1 MLRFL
6 SRALAFFRRRV
17 DSSEAEREQHMRL
30 LEGGTRLKTVQGVV
44 TKICSDYGLI
54 DELIYFSSDVVT
66 SNVSLKVGQ
75 EVNVIVGED
84 KTYGLKAIK
93 FLSVAVLGFEPYQGD
108 RVEVEF
114 CTQSD
119 MLSRKAL
126 SVKPLRHKHVHEVC
140 ITSLHGRNGVIDD
153 SIFFTL
159 ESLKLPDGY
168 TPQISDI
175 VNAVVVE
182 SSQSCY
188 TWRAISM
195 TPVKRR
201 DTNGALHMDTEA
213 SNFVVGGRSSSTID
227 RHMVEALCGGLSNLQ
242 GAHPTAPHRLCPMS
256 TALSGFTSP
265 LLRRVGDP
273 ALTCAPALPGTPRY
287 IATALCAALPVARG
301 DGSGTR
307 PERRG
312 PSRLRRLPEAESD
325 RARRGHGPGEEVT
338 GRGGLQRSRFTGG
351 RRGGEERAPGGAGRR
366 RLPSSSARFSTPHV
380 LTRVPTSPRACRAPQ
395 PPGEGGALSREP
407 APQSC

>member
-256 TALSGFTSP
+256 TALSGFTV
-265 LLRRVGDP
+265 RV
-273 ALTCAPALPGTPRY
+273 
-287 IATALCAALPVARG
+287 ATARVTAR
-301 DGSGTR
+301 DR
-307 PERRG
+307 P
-312 PSRLRRLPEAESD
+312 PP
-325 RARRGHGPGEEVT
+325 RARPPGRCAV
-338 GRGGLQRSRFTGG
+338 
-351 RRGGEERAPGGAGRR
+351 GGAGR
-366 RLPSSSARFSTPHV
+366 S
-380 LTRVPTSPRACRAPQ
+380 
-395 PPGEGGALSREP
+395 GASREP
-407 APQSC
+407 PAAPGRGPCAHVCARAARHPKVHCHSPLRRASRRSRGWQWDSSRASRPVAPP